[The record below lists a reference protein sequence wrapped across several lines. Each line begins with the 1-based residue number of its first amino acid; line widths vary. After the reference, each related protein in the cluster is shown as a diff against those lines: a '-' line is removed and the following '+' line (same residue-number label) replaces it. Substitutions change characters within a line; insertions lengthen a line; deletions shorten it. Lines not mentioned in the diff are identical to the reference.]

1 MIGVTKL
8 VCGSATVSE
17 AIKYCDGATGVPA
30 HLLQFTSGNRPIVV
44 WNSTNRCNLVCRHC
58 YLSAGPSA
66 GLPDELTTQ
75 EAEAMI
81 EDLAGMDVPA
91 LLFSGGEPL
100 LREDLFHL
108 AEYAGERRLRPIIS
122 TNGALI
128 TEEIARRI
136 KEAGIAYV
144 GVSLDGLREV
154 HDRFRGVPG
163 AFDAAVAGIRNSL
176 AAGNKTGVRF
186 TLNTANHRQLPEL
199 IDFAVSE
206 GIQRFCLYHL
216 VYAGRGK
223 TLVEQDPGPEEKRQ
237 TIQFLIN
244 KARELDREGVEFE
257 ILTVDN
263 HADGVYLRNYIARH
277 QPERLSEV
285 EQLLRMHGG
294 CSAGRKI
301 ACIDARGDVHPC
313 QFWTHVTLGNVKET
327 PLSAIWQEKDN
338 DFLNRLRDMQAH
350 LQGKCGECAMA
361 DVCGGCRIRAE
372 VVAGDVWGEDPACYL
387 TPEET
392 MAAREKAVSVA
403 G

>member
-1 MIGVTKL
+1 LIGVTKL
-8 VCGSATVSE
+8 VCGTATVSE
-17 AIKYCDGATGVPA
+17 AIKYCDGATGIPA
-30 HLLQFTSGNRPIVV
+30 NLLQFSAGDRPVVV

-66 GLPDELTTQ
+66 GLPDELTTT

-81 EDLAGMDVPA
+81 EDLAQMRAPV

-100 LREDLFHL
+100 LREDFFHL
-108 AEYAGERRLRPIIS
+108 ADYARQHGLRAVVS

-128 TEEIARRI
+128 TEEVAQRI

-186 TLNTANHRQLPEL
+186 TLNSTNYRQLPEL
-199 IDFAVSE
+199 IDFAVGE

-216 VYAGRGK
+216 VYSGRGK

-237 TIQFLIN
+237 TINFLIE
-244 KARELDREGVEFE
+244 KAKQLDRNGIEFE

-263 HADGVYLRNYIARH
+263 HADGVYIRNYIAEH
-277 QPERLSEV
+277 QPERLAEV

-294 CSAGRKI
+294 CSAGKKI

-313 QFWTHVTLGNVKET
+313 QFWGHLTLGNVRQK
-327 PLSAIWQEKDN
+327 PLSAIWRDKDN
-338 DFLNRLRDMQAH
+338 SSLNQLRNMKTH
-350 LQGKCGECAMA
+350 LRGKCGNCSFMDICA
-361 DVCGGCRIRAE
+361 GCRIRAE
-372 VVAGDVWGEDPACYL
+372 AVSGNLWAEDPACYL
-387 TPEET
+387 SREEVET
-392 MAAREKAVSVA
+392 QAREAVPSA